1 MKTCGTYDD
10 VKLILRLYE
19 LRREAKL
26 REAREWFF
34 KSFHVK
40 TLDDLNELCPLG
52 SETNAFFRM
61 VVSYWEMVGSFITN
75 GVLQRELF
83 FESGRELLFVWV
95 RIRDV
100 LPAVREAQKDPKAF
114 GNLETVAND
123 FIEWWK
129 GRAPEAYD
137 GFVER
142 VSAAPR

>member
-52 SETNAFFRM
+52 SETNAFYRM
-61 VVSYWEMVGSFITN
+61 VVSYWEMVGSFVTN
-75 GVLQRELF
+75 GVLHKELF

-95 RIRDV
+95 RIRHV

-142 VSAAPR
+142 ISAAPR

>member
-10 VKLILRLYE
+10 VNLILKLYE

-61 VVSYWEMVGSFITN
+61 VVSYWEMVGSFVTN
-75 GVLQRELF
+75 GVLHKELF

-129 GRAPEAYD
+129 GRAPEAYE